1 MMSFFISSN
10 RKIIIYR
17 DRDIWKTEKQTVRET
32 LKIYF
37 FFFLSENRIQVPDQ
51 IGIEYPS
58 NLTNGSTKHSLKKK
72 IIYIYIYTYII
83 LRQKKK
89 KNYKGMKQTLNRM
102 KKTANGQ

>member
-72 IIYIYIYTYII
+72 NYIYIYIYIYNLET
-83 LRQKKK
+83 KEK